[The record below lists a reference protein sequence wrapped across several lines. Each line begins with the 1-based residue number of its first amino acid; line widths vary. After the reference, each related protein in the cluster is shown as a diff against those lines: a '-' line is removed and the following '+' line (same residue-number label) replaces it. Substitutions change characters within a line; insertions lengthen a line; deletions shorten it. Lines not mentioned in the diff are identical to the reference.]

1 MVCACSP
8 LASSES
14 PLATLQA
21 LIAMHNP
28 ADAADLEA
36 AKRRL
41 AFEELLLLQLK
52 LLLRREIERTPRGE
66 ADLEGTCIHT
76 LAMMQAGRAALGF
89 ALTDAQDRVL
99 TEVHALSGSS
109 VNARHSPRC
118 ECVHGFMCWSVI
130 VAGECTEFG

>member
-1 MVCACSP
+1 MIT
-8 LASSES
+8 LASSKTL
-14 PLATLQA
+14 PATVQA
-21 LIAMHNP
+21 LVAMHNP
-28 ADAADLEA
+28 TDAADLEA

-76 LAMMQAGRAALGF
+76 LDMMHAGRAALGF

-99 TEVHALSGSS
+99 TEVHALST
-109 VNARHSPRC
+109 N
-118 ECVHGFMCWSVI
+118 
-130 VAGECTEFG
+130 